1 MGTEKLLDKMRGL
14 LKLDRQRLKKKRD
27 KVHALLKKLKNQQRD
42 LEDKLKKEKDA
53 DKKKRI
59 RQNLKVIY
67 AQRKKGVKLYK
78 SLKG

>member
-27 KVHALLKKLKNQQRD
+27 EVHALLKKLKKQQRD